1 MGLTRQQEQGQ
12 DWPNLPEHPGRP
24 PGADAPIGELLAYV
38 AASQRRLELWAAVL
52 YGQQYDAAEAARDG
66 AKKRLAVS
74 VRDVEIP
81 FWSMVGILVTVAL
94 ASIPAMIIL
103 GIVGAMVMAVITGI
117 GLGLAG

>member
-1 MGLTRQQEQGQ
+1 MMLRRSEQ
-12 DWPNLPEHPGRP
+12 DLDLPEFPGRA

-52 YGQQYDAAEAARDG
+52 YAQQEAATAAARDG
-66 AKKRLAVS
+66 AKRRLAVS

-94 ASIPAMIIL
+94 ASIPALIIL
-103 GIVGAMVMAVITGI
+103 FLLGLGLAFVVSLI